1 MRCLPI
7 PISCLRRKG
16 ISYILA
22 IPKLLRRKHKLNTF
36 EEKTYKLISREVEIS
51 DFEKW
56 IYSEKKLEKLLTYDD
71 YLELISLTYTTP
83 STLYEAEKILKKY
96 IKIEKYH
103 EWYLRKILQKIIEHP
118 SNVYKYISQ
127 TYDMYCDGY
136 YFLENIG
143 IGYGLS
149 IEVPPSSYSAQ
160 TWEELE
166 PIEQKVLVNSYYPNI
181 QKEADPLCQ
190 DRCPLNFH
198 FINNPSGSGKR
209 RTCQDIAKPSKNK
222 LSAR

>member
-1 MRCLPI
+1 MNI
-7 PISCLRRKG
+7 
-16 ISYILA
+16 
-22 IPKLLRRKHKLNTF
+22 F

-71 YLELISLTYTTP
+71 YLELISLSYTTP

-103 EWYLRKILQKIIEHP
+103 EWYLRKILQKIIERP

-136 YFLENIG
+136 YFLENLG

-149 IEVPPSSYSAQ
+149 IEVPSSSYSVQ

-166 PIEQKVLVNSYYPNI
+166 PIEQKVLVSSYYPSV
-181 QKEADPLCQ
+181 QKEAEKVIYWLDSKKIVLTGHSGEYQGIVYTDNRSPEEKKVTCCMKIAPQKHIKSTPPRFFAFL
-190 DRCPLNFH
+190 RNLLNRP
-198 FINNPSGSGKR
+198 N
-209 RTCQDIAKPSKNK
+209 
-222 LSAR
+222 